1 MNTQTVFITGAT
13 SGIGLA
19 TAKHFVDQGK
29 NVLFTGRDEAKVKQT
44 EQQLSELAGTN
55 QITGFVCDNADFD
68 QINSLAAHLTN
79 QQIKIDS
86 LILNAGVFYPA
97 MFADNSQQM
106 MQQTMAIN
114 FFGPAIMLQSFIP
127 VLANPC
133 SVVYVSSV
141 AVEKAWPTASV
152 YSASK
157 AAFEGLTGSINLE
170 LATQGVRI
178 NHLRPGVT
186 LTEIQTKAGMSD
198 EQITELVGNMSGTP
212 MGRILQPEDMIAAI
226 DYLASNAS
234 SGMRNAAIRVDG
246 GFCLG

>member
-1 MNTQTVFITGAT
+1 M
-13 SGIGLA
+13 
-19 TAKHFVDQGK
+19 
-29 NVLFTGRDEAKVKQT
+29 
-44 EQQLSELAGTN
+44 
-55 QITGFVCDNADFD
+55 
-68 QINSLAAHLTN
+68 
-79 QQIKIDS
+79 
-86 LILNAGVFYPA
+86 
-97 MFADNSQQM
+97 
-106 MQQTMAIN
+106 
-114 FFGPAIMLQSFIP
+114 QSFIP

-170 LATQGVRI
+170 LAAQGVRI

-186 LTEIQTKAGMSD
+186 LTEIQAKAGMTD
-198 EQITELVGNMSGTP
+198 EQIGELSSNMAGTP
-212 MGRILQPEDMIAAI
+212 MGRILQPQDMITAI

-246 GFCLG
+246 GFCLGDCC